1 MCHQPDFF
9 MDAGAQSFSSELF
22 FQLRNAGDPTHG
34 SGSDLGL
41 DYYRV

>member
-1 MCHQPDFF
+1 